1 MARATP
7 PPLPGSTAPW
17 SVLYC
22 DCGPATRQ
30 LSGTRWLSPDEIAQ
44 GVRRALGR
52 LPEPPRW
59 IALSGSGDPSR
70 HPRFGVVIDRVLAA
84 RDALAPSA
92 GVAVLSSSSSVVVPS
107 LREALRRVDART
119 FEEWR
124 PLVEQ
129 AAPSRVQIYSVYA
142 VPRERLEEIAG
153 ALRDALPDAVV
164 DVV

>member
-7 PPLPGSTAPW
+7 PPRPGSTAPW

-44 GVRRALGR
+44 GVRRALAR
-52 LPEPPRW
+52 LPEPPQW
-59 IALSGSGDPSR
+59 IALSGSGDPAL

-92 GVAVLSSSSSVVVPS
+92 GVAVLSSSLSVGGPS
-107 LREALRRVDART
+107 IQDAVGRVDAPT
-119 FEEWR
+119 FEAWR
-124 PLVEQ
+124 RMVER
-129 AAPSRVQIYSVYA
+129 AAPDRVQIYSLYG
-142 VPRERLEEIAG
+142 VPRERLEDMACG
-153 ALRDALPDAVV
+153 LRDALPDAVV
-164 DVV
+164 DVI

>member
-7 PPLPGSTAPW
+7 APW

-22 DCGPATRQ
+22 DCGPTTRQ
-30 LSGTRWLSPDEIAQ
+30 MSGTRWLSPDEIAQ
-44 GVRRALGR
+44 GVRRALAR

-59 IALSGSGDPSR
+59 LTLSGSGDPVL

-92 GVAVLSSSSSVVVPS
+92 GVAVLSSSLSVGVPS
-107 LREALRRVDART
+107 IQDALRRVDAST
-119 FEEWR
+119 FEAWR
-124 PLVEQ
+124 KMVEQ
-129 AAPSRVQIYSVYA
+129 AAPDRVQIYSFYA
-142 VPRERLEEIAG
+142 VPRERLEDMACG
-153 ALRDALPDAVV
+153 LRDALPDAVV